1 MLAKISGRVMEEKMA
16 KKEQSRERPKQ
27 KGSTLDVAGQT
38 LIRDISFCGVP
49 ENGSNASMVDVKDG
63 KIIRIRP
70 MHYDWKYDPKD
81 MNPWK
86 MESRG
91 KVFEPSMKTLLPP
104 YSIAYKNRVYSPA
117 RILHPMMRVD
127 FDPNGNRNPQ
137 NRGISKYKR
146 ISWDQALDI
155 IAGEMNRI
163 KAKYGP
169 TALLYESDQH
179 GENKV
184 VQACHGAGRRL
195 LRLWGGFTQQN
206 RQPDSWE
213 GWWWGSKHFWGCE
226 PVGQGKQSNLLYD
239 ISKNAELLLFWGCDQ
254 ETTPWGWGGQLP
266 SRLSYWWT
274 ELGIKQIYVCP
285 DLNYAAAVH
294 ADRWIP
300 ILPNT
305 DAAMYLAITYH
316 WFKNGTYDKE
326 YLKTHAVGVEKY
338 EAYVMGNE
346 DGVPKTP
353 EWAAPITGVSSRVI
367 KALAEEWASKRTTVV
382 IGNGGPGIR
391 GPYATEAA
399 RLQNI
404 CLAMQGLGKPGVN
417 QSKMIEWGLFDKP
430 DQYAQP
436 RSLRVPN
443 LRMAYRGGHPDETNH
458 PSFIPKTYIP
468 KAILEGQ
475 CDWYG
480 VECETAPREDQ
491 FVHYKYPADGCAKI
505 HMVWTDSPSWVT
517 SWNCGNDYIQAMRHP
532 DIEFM
537 FAQHIWLE
545 NECLLADI
553 ILPVNT
559 KLEEDDIAL
568 DIFSGQYNLLY
579 PEHKCVEPL
588 GESYS
593 DYEIVCKLA
602 ERLGLLGE
610 YTEGKSIPDWIK
622 YGWEISRCA
631 DLISWEELNEKGYY
645 IVPTADNWEDVPAGF
660 YEFYKDPDKHPL
672 STPTGKLEFEAT
684 GLLKHFPDD
693 LERPPVPKWIAKGI
707 SHEETIGTERSK
719 KYPLLVCSNHPRW
732 GVHSEHKDMIW
743 LREIET
749 CNVRGPDGYQYQPG
763 WLHPSEAEKRGIKN
777 GDIISIY
784 NDRGTLLAGAYI
796 TERIMPGVVYIDHGA
811 KWDPIALGE
820 IDRGGAI
827 NTIVPRNTTS
837 KNAVGHAVSGF
848 LAQVEKTD
856 MEALRRKYP
865 EAFERPFH
873 PHAGPGLEGWI
884 EGGK

>member
-1 MLAKISGRVMEEKMA
+1 MAEKQ
-16 KKEQSRERPKQ
+16 QSRKRPREKR
-27 KGSTLDVAGQT
+27 STVNVAEQT

-70 MHYDWKYDPKD
+70 MHYDWKYEPKD

-91 KVFEPSMKTLLPP
+91 KTFEPSMKTLLPP

-117 RILHPMMRVD
+117 RILYPMMRVD
-127 FDPNGNRNPQ
+127 FDPNGDRNPQ

-155 IAGEMNRI
+155 ITSEMKRI
-163 KAKYGP
+163 KKKYGP

-239 ISKNAELLLFWGCDQ
+239 ICKNVELLLFWGCDQ
-254 ETTPWGWGGQLP
+254 ETTPWGWQGQLP

-316 WFKNGTYDKE
+316 WFKNGSYDKE
-326 YLKTHAVGVEKY
+326 YLKSHAVGVEKY
-338 EAYVMGNE
+338 EAYVMGEE

-353 EWAAPITGVSSRVI
+353 EWAAPITGVPSRII
-367 KALAEEWASKRTTVV
+367 KALAEEWASKPTTVV

-417 QSKMIEWGLFDKP
+417 QAKMIEWGLFDKP

-436 RSLRVPN
+436 KSLRVPN
-443 LRMAYRGGHPDETNH
+443 LRKAYRGGHPDETNH

-480 VECETAPREDQ
+480 VESETAPREDQ
-491 FVHYKYPADGCAKI
+491 FVHYKYPADGCSKV
-505 HMVWTDSPSWVT
+505 HMVWTDSPSWIT
-517 SWNCGNDYIQAMRHP
+517 SWNCGNDYIRAMRHP

-537 FAQHIWLE
+537 FAQHICLE

-553 ILPVNT
+553 VLPVNT
-559 KLEEDDIAL
+559 KLEEEDIAV
-568 DIFSGQYNLLY
+568 DIFSGQYNLLF
-579 PEHKCVEPL
+579 PEHKCIEPL

-602 ERLGLLGE
+602 ERLGLLE
-610 YTEGKSIPDWIK
+610 KYTEGKSVPDWIK
-622 YGWEISRCA
+622 YGWETSRCA
-631 DLISWEELNEKGYY
+631 DLVSWEELNKKGYY
-645 IVPTADNWEDVPAGF
+645 VVPTADNWQDVPAGF
-660 YEFYKDPDKHPL
+660 YEFYKDPEKHPL

-684 GLLKHFPDD
+684 GLRKHFPHD

-749 CNVRGPDGYQYQPG
+749 CKLKGPDGYQYHPA
-763 WLHPSEAEKRGIKN
+763 WLHPSEAEKRGIKH
-777 GDIISIY
+777 GDVISIY
-784 NDRGTLLAGAYI
+784 NDRGTVLAGAYI
-796 TERIMPGVVYIDHGA
+796 TERIMPDVVYIDHGA
-811 KWDPIALGE
+811 KWDPIAVGE

-848 LAQVEKTD
+848 LVQVEKTD
-856 MEALRRKYP
+856 IEALKRNYP

-873 PHAGPGLEGWI
+873 PCAGPDIEGWI

>member
-1 MLAKISGRVMEEKMA
+1 MA
-16 KKEQSRERPKQ
+16 ENQQSTKRSKQ
-27 KGSTLDVAGQT
+27 KANMVDVAGQT

-117 RILHPMMRVD
+117 RILYPMMRVD

-146 ISWDQALDI
+146 ISWDKALDVI
-155 IAGEMNRI
+155 VSEMKRI

-239 ISKNAELLLFWGCDQ
+239 IAKNVELLLFWGCDQ
-254 ETTPWGWGGQLP
+254 ETTPWGWQGQLP

-338 EAYVMGNE
+338 QAYVMGEE

-353 EWAAPITGVSSRVI
+353 EWAAPITSVPSHLI
-367 KALAEEWASKRTTVV
+367 KALADEWASKRTTVV

-417 QSKMIEWGLFDKP
+417 QAKMIEWGLFDKP

-436 RSLRVPN
+436 KSLRVPN
-443 LRMAYRGGHPDETNH
+443 LRKAYRGGHPDETNH

-480 VECETAPREDQ
+480 VESETAPREDQ
-491 FVHYKYPADGCAKI
+491 FVHYKYPADGCSKI
-505 HMVWTDSPSWVT
+505 RMVWTDSPSWIT
-517 SWNCGNDYIQAMRHP
+517 SWNCGNDYIRAMRHP

-537 FAQHIWLE
+537 FAQHICLE

-559 KLEEDDIAL
+559 KLEEEDIAV
-568 DIFSGQYNLLY
+568 DIFSGQYNLLF
-579 PEHKCVEPL
+579 PEHKCIEPL

-602 ERLGLLGE
+602 ERLGLLE
-610 YTEGKSIPDWIK
+610 KYTEGKSVPDWIK
-622 YGWEISRCA
+622 YGWETSRCA
-631 DLISWEELNEKGYY
+631 DLISWEELNKKGYY
-645 IVPTADNWEDVPAGF
+645 VVPTADNWEDVPAGF

-684 GLLKHFPDD
+684 GLVKHFPDD
-693 LERPPVPKWIAKGI
+693 LERPAVPKWIAKGI

-749 CNVRGPDGYQYQPG
+749 CKLKGPDGYQYHPA
-763 WLHPSEAEKRGIKN
+763 WLHPSEAEKRGIKH
-777 GDIISIY
+777 GDVISIY
-784 NDRGTLLAGAYI
+784 NERGIVLAGAYI
-796 TERIMPGVVYIDHGA
+796 TERIMPNVVYIDHGA
-811 KWDPIALGE
+811 KWDPIAVGE

-848 LAQVEKTD
+848 LVQIEKTD
-856 MEALRRKYP
+856 MEALKHNYP

-873 PHAGPGLEGWI
+873 PCAGPDIEGWI

>member
-1 MLAKISGRVMEEKMA
+1 MAAKQ
-16 KKEQSRERPKQ
+16 QSRRRPKE
-27 KGSTLDVAGQT
+27 KRMVVDVAGQT
-38 LIRDISFCGVP
+38 FIRDISFCGVP

-91 KVFEPSMKTLLPP
+91 KSFEPSMKTLLPP

-155 IAGEMNRI
+155 IASEMKRI
-163 KAKYGP
+163 KMKYGP

-226 PVGQGKQSNLLYD
+226 PVGQGQQSNLLYD
-239 ISKNAELLLFWGCDQ
+239 IAKNVELLLFWGCDQ
-254 ETTPWGWGGQLP
+254 ETTPWGWQGQLP

-274 ELGIKQIYVCP
+274 EIGIKQIYVCP

-338 EAYVMGNE
+338 EAYVMGQE

-353 EWAAPITGVSSRVI
+353 EWAAPITGVPSRII
-367 KALAEEWASKRTTVV
+367 KALAEEWSSKRTTVV

-417 QSKMIEWGLFDKP
+417 QAKMIEWGLFDKP

-436 RSLRVPN
+436 KPLRVPN
-443 LRMAYRGGHPDETNH
+443 LRKAYRGGHPDETNH
-458 PSFIPKTYIP
+458 PSFIPKTYVP

-480 VECETAPREDQ
+480 CESETAPREDQ
-491 FVHYKYPADGCAKI
+491 FVHYKYPADGCSKI
-505 HMVWTDSPSWVT
+505 HMVWTDSPSWIT
-517 SWNCGNDYIQAMRHP
+517 SWNCGNDYIRAMRHP

-559 KLEEDDIAL
+559 KLEEDDIAV
-568 DIFSGQYNLLY
+568 DIFSGQYNLLF
-579 PEHKCVEPL
+579 PEHKCTEPL

-593 DYEIVCKLA
+593 DYEIVCKIA
-602 ERLGLLGE
+602 ERLGLLKE
-610 YTEGKSIPDWIK
+610 YTEGKSIADWIK

-631 DLISWEELNEKGYY
+631 DLISWEELNKVGYY
-645 IVPTADNWEDVPAGF
+645 VVPTADNWEDVPAGF
-660 YEFYKDPDKHPL
+660 YNFYKDPEKNPL

-684 GLLKHFPDD
+684 GLVKHFPGD

-749 CNVRGPDGYQYQPG
+749 CKVRGPDGYQYQPG
-763 WLHPSEAEKRGIKN
+763 WLHPSEAKKRGIKN
-777 GDIISIY
+777 GDVISIY
-784 NDRGTLLAGAYI
+784 NDRGTVLAGAYI

-873 PHAGPGLEGWI
+873 PYAGPGVEGWMK
-884 EGGK
+884 EVKNG

>member
-1 MLAKISGRVMEEKMA
+1 MEGKMVE
-16 KKEQSRERPKQ
+16 KEQSRKQPKE
-27 KGSTLDVAGQT
+27 KGSMVNVAGKT

-70 MHYDWKYDPKD
+70 MHYDWKYDPKKD

-91 KVFEPSMKTLLPP
+91 KIFEPSMKTLLPP

-146 ISWDQALDI
+146 ISWDQALDV
-155 IAGEMNRI
+155 IASEMNRI
-163 KAKYGP
+163 KEKYGP

-239 ISKNAELLLFWGCDQ
+239 ISKNVELLLFWGCDQ
-254 ETTPWGWGGQLP
+254 ETTPWGWQGQLP

-305 DAAMYLAITYH
+305 DAAMYLAITYY

-338 EAYVMGNE
+338 EAYVMGEE

-353 EWAAPITGVSSRVI
+353 EWAAPITGVPSRVI

-417 QSKMIEWGLFDKP
+417 QAKMIEWGLFDKP

-436 RSLRVPN
+436 KSLRVPN
-443 LRMAYRGGHPDETNH
+443 LRKAYRGGHPDETNH

-468 KAILEGQ
+468 KAILEGK

-480 VECETAPREDQ
+480 VESETAPREDQ
-491 FVHYKYPADGCAKI
+491 FVHYKYPADGCSKI
-505 HMVWTDSPSWVT
+505 HMVWTDSPSWIT
-517 SWNCGNDYIQAMRHP
+517 SWNCGNDYIRAMRHP

-559 KLEEDDIAL
+559 KLEEDDIAV
-568 DIFSGQYNLLY
+568 DIFSGQYNLLF
-579 PEHKCVEPL
+579 PEHKCIEPL

-602 ERLGLLGE
+602 ERLGLLEE

-631 DLISWEELNEKGYY
+631 DLVSWEELNEKGYY
-645 IVPTADNWEDVPAGF
+645 VVPTADNWEDVPAGF
-660 YEFYKDPDKHPL
+660 YEFYKDPEKHPL
-672 STPTGKLEFEAT
+672 STPTGKLEFEST

-749 CNVRGPDGYQYQPG
+749 CKVKGPDGYQYQPG
-763 WLHPSEAEKRGIKN
+763 WLHPSEAEKRGIKH

-848 LAQVEKTD
+848 LVQVEKTD
-856 MEALRRKYP
+856 IEALRRKYP
-865 EAFERPFH
+865 EAFARPFH
-873 PHAGPGLEGWI
+873 PQAGPGLEAWV

>member
-1 MLAKISGRVMEEKMA
+1 MADQKKSSKGDGAEK
-16 KKEQSRERPKQ
+16 
-27 KGSTLDVAGQT
+27 T

-70 MHYDWKYDPKD
+70 MHYDWKYDPQKD

-86 MESRG
+86 IEARG
-91 KVFEPSMKTLLPP
+91 RTFEPSMKTLIPP
-104 YSIAYKNRVYSPA
+104 YSIAYKKRVYSPA
-117 RILHPMMRVD
+117 RIRYPMMRVD
-127 FDPNGNRNPQ
+127 FDLNGERNPQ

-155 IAGEMNRI
+155 IASEMNRI
-163 KAKYGP
+163 KEKYGS

-184 VQACHGAGRRL
+184 VQACHGAGRKL

-226 PVGQGKQSNLLYD
+226 PVGQGMQSNLLYD
-239 ISKNAELLLFWGCDQ
+239 ISKNTELLIFWGCDQ
-254 ETTPWGWGGQLP
+254 ETTPWGWQGQLP

-274 ELGIKQIYVCP
+274 EIGIKQIYVCP

-300 ILPNT
+300 VLPNT
-305 DAAMYLAITYH
+305 DAALYLAITYH

-326 YLKTHAVGVEKY
+326 YLATHAVGVEKY
-338 EAYVMGNE
+338 EAYVMGEE

-353 EWAAPITGVSSRVI
+353 EWAELITGVSAGVI

-391 GPYATEAA
+391 GPYATEPA
-399 RLQNI
+399 RLQCI

-417 QSKMIEWGLFDKP
+417 QAKMIEWGLFNMP
-430 DQYAQP
+430 DQWAQP
-436 RSLRVPN
+436 KPLRISN
-443 LRMAYRGGHPDETNH
+443 MRKAYTGGHPSDTNH

-468 KAILEGQ
+468 KAILEGE
-475 CDWYG
+475 CDWWG
-480 VECETAPREDQ
+480 CESETANRKDQ
-491 FVHYKYPADGCAKI
+491 FVHYKYPADGCSKI
-505 HMVWTDSPSWVT
+505 HMVWTDSPSWIT
-517 SWNCGNDYIQAMRHP
+517 CWNSGNDYVRAMRHP

-537 FAQHIWLE
+537 FAQHPWLE
-545 NECLLADI
+545 NDCLLADI

-559 KLEEDDIAL
+559 KLEEEDIAA
-568 DIFSGQYNLLY
+568 DVFSGQYNLLF
-579 PEHKCVEPL
+579 PEHKCIEPL

-593 DYEIVCKLA
+593 DYEIACKLA
-602 ERLGLLGE
+602 ERLGLLEE
-610 YTEGKSIPDWIK
+610 YTGGKSIPELIK
-622 YGWEISRCA
+622 YGWEGASDCA
-631 DLISWEELNEKGYY
+631 DLITWEELNEKGYY
-645 IVPTADNWEDVPAGF
+645 VVPTADDWEDVPAGF
-660 YEFYKDPDKHPL
+660 YNFYKDPEKYPL

-684 GLLKHFPDD
+684 GLLKHFPSD

-707 SHEETIGTERSK
+707 SHEETIGTERAK

-732 GVHSEHKDMIW
+732 GVHSQHDDITW
-743 LREIET
+743 LREIGT
-749 CNVRGPDGYQYQPG
+749 CKVKGPDGYQYQPV
-763 WLHPSEAEKRGIKN
+763 WLHPSEAEKRGIKQ
-777 GDIISIY
+777 GDVVSLY
-784 NDRGTLLAGAYI
+784 NDRGTVLGGVYI

-811 KWDPIALGE
+811 KWDPIVPGE

-848 LAQVEKTD
+848 LAEVEKTD
-856 MEALRRKYP
+856 IEALKHKYP
-865 EAFERPFH
+865 EAFKRPFH
-873 PHAGPGLEGWI
+873 PYAGPGI
-884 EGGK
+884 EAFMIGGK

>member
-1 MLAKISGRVMEEKMA
+1 MAEK
-16 KKEQSRERPKQ
+16 KKKPGKRDGAEK
-27 KGSTLDVAGQT
+27 T

-70 MHYDWKYDPKD
+70 MHYDWKYDPKKD

-86 MESRG
+86 MEVRG
-91 KVFEPSMKTLLPP
+91 KTFEPSMKTLIPP
-104 YSIAYKNRVYSPA
+104 YSIAYKKRVYSPA
-117 RILHPMMRVD
+117 RIRYPMMRVD
-127 FDPNGNRNPQ
+127 FDPNGERNPQ
-137 NRGISKYKR
+137 NRGVSKYKR

-155 IAGEMNRI
+155 IVGEMNRI
-163 KAKYGP
+163 KEKYGHS
-169 TALLYESDQH
+169 ALLYQCDQH

-184 VQACHGAGRRL
+184 VQACHGAGRKL
-195 LRLWGGFTQQN
+195 LRLWGGYTLQI

-226 PVGQGKQSNLLYD
+226 PVGQGMQSNLLYD

-254 ETTPWGWGGQLP
+254 ETTPWGWQGQLP

-300 ILPNT
+300 VLPNT

-326 YLKTHAVGVEKY
+326 YLKTHAVGVGKY
-338 EAYVMGNE
+338 EAYVMGEE

-353 EWAAPITGVSSRVI
+353 EWAAPITGVAARVI

-391 GPYATEAA
+391 GPYATEPA

-417 QSKMIEWGLFDKP
+417 QAKMIEWGLFDKP

-436 RSLRVPN
+436 KPLRVPY
-443 LRMAYRGGHPDETNH
+443 LRAAYTGGHPQDTNH
-458 PSFIPKTYIP
+458 PSFIPKTYVP
-468 KAILEGQ
+468 KAILEGE
-475 CDWYG
+475 CDWWG
-480 VECETAPREDQ
+480 CESETADRANQ
-491 FVHYKYPADGCAKI
+491 FVHYKYPADGCSKI
-505 HMVWTDSPSWVT
+505 HMVWTDSPSWIT
-517 SWNCGNDYIQAMRHP
+517 CWNSGNDYVRAMRHP

-537 FAQHIWLE
+537 FAQHPWLE
-545 NECLLADI
+545 NDCLLADI

-559 KLEEDDIAL
+559 KLEEDDIAG
-568 DIFSGQYNLLY
+568 DIFSGQYNLLF
-579 PEHKCVEPL
+579 PEHKCIEPL
-588 GESYS
+588 AESKT
-593 DYEIVCKLA
+593 DYEIACMIA
-602 ERLGLLGE
+602 ERLGLLE
-610 YTEGKSIPDWIK
+610 KYTGGKSIPDLIK
-622 YGWEISRCA
+622 YGWETSRCS
-631 DLISWEELNEKGYY
+631 DLISWERLNEIGYY
-645 IVPTADNWEDVPAGF
+645 VVPTADDWEDVPAGF
-660 YEFYKDPDKHPL
+660 YNFYKDPEKYPL
-672 STPTGKLEFEAT
+672 TTPTGKLEFEST
-684 GLLKHFPDD
+684 GLAKHFPKD
-693 LERPPVPKWIAKGI
+693 LERPAVPKWIPKGI

-719 KYPLLVCSNHPRW
+719 KYPMLVCSNHPRW
-732 GVHSEHKDMIW
+732 SVHSQHDDITW

-749 CNVRGPDGYQYQPG
+749 CKMKGPDGYLYQPV
-763 WLHPSEAEKRGIKN
+763 WLHPMEAEKRGIKH
-777 GDIISIY
+777 GDIVSIY
-784 NDRGTLLAGAYI
+784 NERGMVLGSAYI

-811 KWDPIALGE
+811 KWDPIVPGE

-848 LAQVEKTD
+848 LAEVEKTD
-856 MEALRRKYP
+856 MEALKRRYP
-865 EAFERPFH
+865 EPFERPFH
-873 PHAGPGLEGWI
+873 PCAGPGLEACI
-884 EGGK
+884 KGGE

>member
-1 MLAKISGRVMEEKMA
+1 MV
-16 KKEQSRERPKQ
+16 KKEKSIKQPKE
-27 KGSTLDVAGQT
+27 KNSTLDVAGQT

-86 MESRG
+86 IESRG
-91 KVFEPSMKTLLPP
+91 KIFEPSMKTLLPP

-146 ISWDQALDI
+146 ISWDKALDI
-155 IAGEMNRI
+155 IASEMNRI
-163 KAKYGP
+163 KKKYGP

-254 ETTPWGWGGQLP
+254 ETTPWGWQGQLP

-326 YLKTHAVGVEKY
+326 YLKTHAVGVERY
-338 EAYVMGNE
+338 EAYVMGEE

-353 EWAAPITGVSSRVI
+353 EWAAPITGVPSRVI

-417 QSKMIEWGLFDKP
+417 QAKMIEWGLFDKP

-436 RSLRVPN
+436 KSLRVPN
-443 LRMAYRGGHPDETNH
+443 LRKAYRGGHPDETNH

-480 VECETAPREDQ
+480 CESETAPRENQ

-505 HMVWTDSPSWVT
+505 HMVWTDSPSWIT
-517 SWNCGNDYIQAMRHP
+517 SWNCGNDYIRAMRHP

-559 KLEEDDIAL
+559 KLEEDDIAV
-568 DIFSGQYNLLY
+568 DIFSGQYNLLF
-579 PEHKCVEPL
+579 PEHKCIEPL

-602 ERLGLLGE
+602 ERLGLLEE

-631 DLISWEELNEKGYY
+631 DLISWEKLNEKGYY
-645 IVPTADNWEDVPAGF
+645 VVPTADNWEDVPAGF
-660 YEFYKDPDKHPL
+660 YEFYKDPEKHPL

-684 GLLKHFPDD
+684 GLVKHFPDD
-693 LERPPVPKWIAKGI
+693 LERPPVPKWVAKGI

-732 GVHSEHKDMIW
+732 GVHSQHKDMIW

-749 CNVRGPDGYQYQPG
+749 CTVKGPDGYQYQPG
-763 WLHPSEAEKRGIKN
+763 WLHPSEAEKRGIKH
-777 GDIISIY
+777 GDVISIY
-784 NDRGTLLAGAYI
+784 NDRGTVLAGAYI

-873 PHAGPGLEGWI
+873 PYAGPGLEAWI

>member
-1 MLAKISGRVMEEKMA
+1 MEGKMVE
-16 KKEQSRERPKQ
+16 KEQSRKRPKE
-27 KGSTLDVAGQT
+27 KGSMVDVAGQT
-38 LIRDISFCGVP
+38 FIRDISFCGVP

-91 KVFEPSMKTLLPP
+91 KIFEPSMKTLLPP

-117 RILHPMMRVD
+117 RILYPMMRVD

-146 ISWDQALDI
+146 ISWDKALDI
-155 IAGEMNRI
+155 IASEMNRI
-163 KAKYGP
+163 KEKYGP

-254 ETTPWGWGGQLP
+254 ETTPWGWQGQLP

-338 EAYVMGNE
+338 EAYVMGEE

-353 EWAAPITGVSSRVI
+353 EWAAPITGVPSRII

-417 QSKMIEWGLFDKP
+417 QAKMIEWGLFDKP

-436 RSLRVPN
+436 RPLRVPN
-443 LRMAYRGGHPDETNH
+443 LRKAYRGGHPDETNH

-480 VECETAPREDQ
+480 CESETAPREDQ
-491 FVHYKYPADGCAKI
+491 FVHYKYPADGCSKI
-505 HMVWTDSPSWVT
+505 RMVWTDSPSWIT
-517 SWNCGNDYIQAMRHP
+517 SWNCGNDYIRAMRHP

-559 KLEEDDIAL
+559 KLEEDDIAV
-568 DIFSGQYNLLY
+568 DIFSGQYNLLFL
-579 PEHKCVEPL
+579 EHKCVEPL

-602 ERLGLLGE
+602 ERLGLLQE

-645 IVPTADNWEDVPAGF
+645 VVPTADNWEDVPAGF
-660 YEFYKDPDKHPL
+660 YEFYKDPQKHPL

-732 GVHSEHKDMIW
+732 GVHSQHQDMIW

-749 CNVRGPDGYQYQPG
+749 CKVKGPDGYQYQPG

-777 GDIISIY
+777 GDVISIY
-784 NDRGTLLAGAYI
+784 NDRGTVLAGAYI

-884 EGGK
+884 EGAK

>member
-1 MLAKISGRVMEEKMA
+1 MAEKQ
-16 KKEQSRERPKQ
+16 QSRKRPGEKR
-27 KGSTLDVAGQT
+27 STVNVAEQT

-91 KVFEPSMKTLLPP
+91 KTFEPSMKTLLPP

-117 RILHPMMRVD
+117 RILYPMMRVD
-127 FDPNGNRNPQ
+127 FDPNGDRNPQ

-155 IAGEMNRI
+155 ITSEMKRI
-163 KAKYGP
+163 KKKYGP

-254 ETTPWGWGGQLP
+254 ETTPWGWQGQLP

-316 WFKNGTYDKE
+316 WFRHGTYDKE

-338 EAYVMGNE
+338 EAYVMGEE

-353 EWAAPITGVSSRVI
+353 EWAAPITGVPSRII
-367 KALAEEWASKRTTVV
+367 KALAEEWAGKRTTVV

-417 QSKMIEWGLFDKP
+417 QAKMIEWGLFDKP

-436 RSLRVPN
+436 KSLRVPN
-443 LRMAYRGGHPDETNH
+443 LRKAYRGGHPDETNH

-480 VECETAPREDQ
+480 VESETAPREDQ
-491 FVHYKYPADGCAKI
+491 FVHYKYPADGCSKI
-505 HMVWTDSPSWVT
+505 HMVWTDSPSWIT
-517 SWNCGNDYIQAMRHP
+517 SWNCGNDYIRAMRHP

-537 FAQHIWLE
+537 FAQHICLE

-559 KLEEDDIAL
+559 KLEEEDIAV
-568 DIFSGQYNLLY
+568 DIFSGQYNLLF
-579 PEHKCVEPL
+579 PEHKCIDPL

-602 ERLGLLGE
+602 ERLGLLE
-610 YTEGKSIPDWIK
+610 KYTEGKSVPDWIK
-622 YGWEISRCA
+622 YGWETSRCA
-631 DLISWEELNEKGYY
+631 DLVSWEELNKKGYY
-645 IVPTADNWEDVPAGF
+645 VVPTADNWQDVPAGF
-660 YEFYKDPDKHPL
+660 YEFYKDPEKHPL

-684 GLLKHFPDD
+684 GLRKHFPHD

-749 CNVRGPDGYQYQPG
+749 CKLKGPDGYQYHPA
-763 WLHPSEAEKRGIKN
+763 WLHPSEAEKRGIKH
-777 GDIISIY
+777 GDVISIY
-784 NDRGTLLAGAYI
+784 NDRGTVLAGAYI
-796 TERIMPGVVYIDHGA
+796 TERIMPDVVYIDHGA
-811 KWDPIALGE
+811 KWDPIAVGE

-848 LAQVEKTD
+848 LVQVEKTD
-856 MEALRRKYP
+856 IEALKRNYP

-873 PHAGPGLEGWI
+873 PCAGPDIEGWI

>member
-1 MLAKISGRVMEEKMA
+1 MAEKQ
-16 KKEQSRERPKQ
+16 QSRKRPGEKR
-27 KGSTLDVAGQT
+27 STVNVAEQT

-91 KVFEPSMKTLLPP
+91 KTFEPSMKTLLPP

-117 RILHPMMRVD
+117 RILYPMMRVD
-127 FDPNGNRNPQ
+127 FDPNGDRNPQ

-155 IAGEMNRI
+155 ITSEMKRI
-163 KAKYGP
+163 KKKYGP

-254 ETTPWGWGGQLP
+254 ETTPWGWQGQLP

-316 WFKNGTYDKE
+316 WFRHGTYDKE

-338 EAYVMGNE
+338 EAYVMGEE

-353 EWAAPITGVSSRVI
+353 EWAAPITGVPSRII
-367 KALAEEWASKRTTVV
+367 KALAEEWAGKRTTVV

-417 QSKMIEWGLFDKP
+417 QAKMIEWGLFDKP

-436 RSLRVPN
+436 KSLRVPN
-443 LRMAYRGGHPDETNH
+443 LRKAYRGGHPDETNH

-480 VECETAPREDQ
+480 VESETAPREDQ
-491 FVHYKYPADGCAKI
+491 FVHYKYPADGCSKI
-505 HMVWTDSPSWVT
+505 HMVWTDSPSWIT
-517 SWNCGNDYIQAMRHP
+517 SWNCGNDYIRAMRHP

-537 FAQHIWLE
+537 FAQHICLE
-545 NECLLADI
+545 NECLMADI

-559 KLEEDDIAL
+559 KLEEEDIAV
-568 DIFSGQYNLLY
+568 DIFSGQYNLLF
-579 PEHKCVEPL
+579 PEHKCIEPV

-602 ERLGLLGE
+602 ERLGLLEE
-610 YTEGKSIPDWIK
+610 YTEGRSVPEWIK
-622 YGWEISRCA
+622 YGWETSRCA
-631 DLISWEELNEKGYY
+631 DLISWEDLNKKGYY
-645 IVPTADNWEDVPAGF
+645 VVPTADKWEDVPAGF
-660 YEFYKDPDKHPL
+660 YEFYKDPEKNPL

-684 GLLKHFPDD
+684 GLSKHFPDD

-732 GVHSEHKDMIW
+732 GVHSEHKDMAW

-749 CNVRGPDGYQYQPG
+749 CKLAGPDGYQYHPA
-763 WLHPSEAEKRGIKN
+763 WLHSSEAAKRGIKH
-777 GDIISIY
+777 GDVISIY
-784 NDRGTLLAGAYI
+784 NDRGTVLAGAYI
-796 TERIMPGVVYIDHGA
+796 TERIMPNVVYIDHGA
-811 KWDPIALGE
+811 KWDPIVAGE

-856 MEALRRKYP
+856 MEALKRNYP

-873 PHAGPGLEGWI
+873 SCAGPDIAGWI
-884 EGGK
+884 VGGK